1 MENKQS
7 HPVKL
12 YALNDRIQW
21 ENQGTGYVTSV
32 DMQSQGISLLVTSES
47 SGSLLLESK
56 ILPDT
61 PYQKPKDTLIV
72 WSEAE
77 NHGMALSFQ
86 EAAGCQ
92 KIWEDICR
100 IQGKDSLVSITQDL
114 LNDVEISEETL
125 ETDNMDDLPNCELS
139 ELEKIASFVIS
150 AFSSSDSKRKVALIL
165 ENENYIKKL
174 LRLFYSCEK
183 LGYTEGLY
191 HLHTIMKGILFLN
204 KISLLETM
212 FSDECIMN
220 VVGCLEYDPTSPQ
233 PKRHREFLTQ
243 NAKFKE
249 VVPIT
254 ACKLRQKI
262 HQTYRV
268 QYIQDILLSASF
280 GMEENCLSAL
290 KTFIFLNKLE
300 IVHMLQKDDNVLPQ
314 VFTQLKAK
322 STNNDKR
329 HELIL
334 FFKELCTFSQML
346 KPQSKDALF
355 TTLTQMGILPTLKTV
370 MNLDD
375 LQIRMAATDIF
386 SYLVEHS
393 PSMIREFIIEEAQ
406 QNEEGN
412 LLINLVIKQMTC
424 DTDPELAG
432 AVLILELLHYL
443 LDPDNML
450 ITPKCERS
458 RFLNFF
464 YKQCMH
470 NFIAPLLAA
479 TSRDIFEEDHI
490 FGADKNNKNCFNNYQ
505 TAHLLSLILEMLTFC
520 VQNHTYYIKHY
531 ILRKDLLRNVLILMR
546 SRHTFLVLC
555 ALRLMRSM
563 IGLKDEI
570 YNRYIIKGNLFEP
583 VVNVLL
589 DNGTRYNMLN
599 SAALSL
605 FEYIRA
611 ENVKSLIE
619 HIVEKFYKKLEGI
632 EYVQTFK
639 GLKFKHE
646 QEKNRKSQVQK
657 RLNSMANS
665 KLCFRSAKVL
675 EETEVCFKGNIEEGE
690 ARMSPLEND
699 FQDVYDKFMDIKKTT
714 EHEDKVNLCKRTS
727 SDDYKFTFS
736 HSAGAAN
743 ETDSP
748 VGSTIMRL
756 VDYPDDEDGDDEEE
770 EEEEGGGGEEEE
782 EEEEEHTAL
791 RKRPRLDS

>member
-1 MENKQS
+1 MANKQS

-12 YALNDRIQW
+12 YAVNDHMQW
-21 ENQGTGYVTSV
+21 QNQGTGYVTSV
-32 DMQSQGISLLVTSES
+32 DKQSEGVSLLVTSES

-86 EAAGCQ
+86 DAAGCQ
-92 KIWEDICR
+92 EIWEVICR

-114 LNDVEISEETL
+114 LNDAGTSEETL
-125 ETDNMDDLPNCELS
+125 KTDNRDGLPNCELG
-139 ELEKIASFVIS
+139 ELEKIATFVIS

-165 ENENYIKKL
+165 ENDNYVKKL
-174 LRLFYSCEK
+174 LQLFYSCEK
-183 LGYTEGLY
+183 AGYTEGLY
-191 HLHTIMKGILFLN
+191 HLHTIIKGILFLN
-204 KISLLETM
+204 KMSLLRIM
-212 FSDECIMN
+212 FSDECIMI
-220 VVGCLEYDPTSPQ
+220 VVGCLEYDPALPE

-254 ACKLRQKI
+254 ALKLRQKI

-268 QYIQDILLSASF
+268 QYIQDILLSASVVVD
-280 GMEENCLSAL
+280 ENCLSAL

-300 IVHMLQKDDNVLPQ
+300 IVHMLQRDDHVLPQ

-334 FFKELCTFSQML
+334 FCKEFCTFTRLL

-370 MNLDD
+370 MSLDD
-375 LQIRMAATDIF
+375 LQIRSVATDIL

-393 PSMIREFIIEEAQ
+393 PSMIREFIIEEDR
-406 QNEEGN
+406 QNEGGN

-432 AVLILELLHYL
+432 AFLIMELLRYL

-458 RFLNFF
+458 KFLNFF
-464 YKQCMH
+464 YKRCMH

-479 TSRDIFEEDHI
+479 TSGDIFEESHI
-490 FGADKNNKNCFNNYQ
+490 FGADENNKNCFNNYQ

-520 VQNHTYYIKHY
+520 VQNHTYYIKQY

-563 IGLKDEI
+563 IGLKDET

-599 SAALSL
+599 SAVLSL
-605 FEYIRA
+605 FEYIRV
-611 ENVKSLIE
+611 ENIKSLIA

-646 QEKNRKSQVQK
+646 QEKNRKSQVRK
-657 RLNSMANS
+657 HLNSMANS
-665 KLCFRSAKVL
+665 KLCFRSTKVL
-675 EETEVCFKGNIEEGE
+675 EEKEVCFKGNIEEGE
-690 ARMSPLEND
+690 GRMPPLEYD
-699 FQDVYDKFMDIKKTT
+699 LQDAHDKFMDIKKTK
-714 EHEDKVNLCKRTS
+714 ENEDKVNLCKRKS
-727 SDDYKFTFS
+727 SGDYKFTFP
-736 HSAGAAN
+736 HSVGAAN

-748 VGSTIMRL
+748 ISSTIMRL
-756 VDYPDDEDGDDEEE
+756 VDYPDDEDSDDEEE
-770 EEEEGGGGEEEE
+770 EEEEEGGEKEEE
-782 EEEEEHTAL
+782 KHTT
-791 RKRPRLDS
+791 RGKRPRVNP